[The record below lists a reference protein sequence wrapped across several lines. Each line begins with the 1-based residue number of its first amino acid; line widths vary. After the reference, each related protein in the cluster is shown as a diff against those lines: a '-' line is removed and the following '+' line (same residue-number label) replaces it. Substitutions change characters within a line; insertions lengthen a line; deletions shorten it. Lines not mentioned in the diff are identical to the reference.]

1 MAVRRGFK
9 TDLWG
14 EGFSVKTKEMKGI
27 HYVITGGEQSDGRPQ
42 ACGGW
47 RSENEACGC
56 LLVSCRIGKYRG
68 GGRGEGVRGVLFL
81 KRSYIFLSISPEK
94 YKLILSNS

>member
-56 LLVSCRIGKYRG
+56 LLVHKMLEMKSKHTST
-68 GGRGEGVRGVLFL
+68 
-81 KRSYIFLSISPEK
+81 K
-94 YKLILSNS
+94 